1 MTASWRLIP
10 LEFSDDSCLLMS
22 KEEAVMNAVRD
33 GAPPTL
39 RFYSWLT
46 PAVALGF
53 FQKGDVELNLAAC
66 KKDGVDVFRRI
77 TGGGAVYKQPG
88 GEINYSLI
96 IREDDPMI
104 PKDIEESYHL
114 ICGAVMLGLKKLG
127 FETSFKPINDILLNG
142 LKISGNAQTRVDNVL
157 LQHGTILFDVDFDK
171 MFSYLNIDEVKRKKK
186 TDDVKNLV
194 VGLRHFKPNLSFD
207 EVEHAIIKGFEE
219 TFNINCEQ
227 TELSQKELD
236 DAISLKP
243 KYSDQSFISWR

>member
-1 MTASWRLIP
+1 MVWRLIP

-22 KEEAVMNAVRD
+22 KEEAIMNSVRD
-33 GAPPTL
+33 GARPTV
-39 RFYSWLT
+39 RFYSWLI

-88 GEINYSLI
+88 AEINYSFI
-96 IREDDPMI
+96 IREDDPRI

-114 ICGAVMLGLKKLG
+114 ICGAVMLGLKRLG
-127 FETSFKPINDILLNG
+127 FDTTFKPINDILLNG

-171 MFSYLNIDEVKRKKK
+171 MFTYLNIDEVKKKK
-186 TDDVKNLV
+186 QTDDVKKLV

-207 EVEHAIIKGFEE
+207 EVEAAIVKGFEE
-219 TFNINCEQ
+219 TFNESFDEADL
-227 TELSQKELD
+227 TREELS
-236 DAISLKP
+236 DAIYLKS
-243 KYSDQSFISWR
+243 KYSDESFISWR